1 MLGETIVIIFAEMAN
16 FSKTEEECETETD
29 KMLYVLKNIG
39 KMMSRPAWLQHEVYS
54 RIFDACEI
62 AGFTEDKRIEYEKE
76 MYDER
81 RRKSE
86 METAKRIGFETGRAE
101 GHEAGRAEGRKEGRE
116 ETQTEIA
123 RNLKIAGVDIDT
135 ILHATG
141 LDKDTVEKL

>member
-1 MLGETIVIIFAEMAN
+1 
-16 FSKTEEECETETD
+16 
-29 KMLYVLKNIG
+29 MLYVLKNIG

-101 GHEAGRAEGRKEGRE
+101 GHEAGREEGRKEGRE